1 MDERVWSCVPCS
13 AGVTRRSRKR
23 FHLPFSVGSMTRQL
37 DLLGH
42 AGLELEPEAGRSEPR
57 LWVRRLV
64 IWSEPGVMLRELH
77 LRPGLNIIW
86 APDPADRVAASG
98 GGNTVG
104 HGSGK
109 TMFCRLLRYC
119 LGEDRF
125 APAEQR
131 ARIAGAF
138 PQGRVGAEVMLDGV
152 CWSVVRPIGAERRH
166 LAIRDAELSQV
177 TLQDDAAS
185 GLTPFLDAVVAA
197 FLPGEVATL
206 VPGENP
212 ANSWLVALAWL
223 SRDQECRF
231 DKLLEWR
238 SPDSDSES
246 PARKLALQHRRD
258 ALRKLIGAVVPEEF
272 ELRAELDK
280 LEVNQRSLGQE
291 ASRLEWATSRLRAG
305 LVEEL
310 GLDPEDLLPG
320 RMAIEPLRAA
330 AKSSLTRLA
339 GVEPDAHASDLD
351 ALRSE
356 FDGARPRVEAMQSR
370 QSALQERIPEIEK
383 LVSRINGEMP
393 GASARANSLA
403 SPICPICEVPIDR
416 ALAQGCKLSHK
427 LPNLEEA
434 RRRVETL
441 NADHTEESR
450 RLAESRQE
458 LARTRRDLDSARRQ
472 ADAAHGRLRE
482 VERVRDARSDAWF
495 RARRVVDDVARL
507 DQLLAEHERAQSRA
521 GSLDQEIQAKRD
533 RTAAF
538 RDAQAGVFDSLSR
551 FFNAIIRAVMH
562 VDAVGKIS
570 FDGSGLEASV
580 ELGGERSTAAID
592 SLKVIAFDL
601 AVLCMSI
608 EGRTHLPAFLV
619 HDSPREADLGLSV
632 YHRLFDLA
640 RRLEETDASPLF
652 QYIVTTTTSPPD
664 DACTEPWLAVTLG
677 GAAEARLMK
686 RDL

>member
-1 MDERVWSCVPCS
+1 
-13 AGVTRRSRKR
+13 
-23 FHLPFSVGSMTRQL
+23 MTRQL

-42 AGLELEPEAGRSEPR
+42 AGLELEPEAGRLEPR
-57 LWVRRLV
+57 LWVRRFV

-98 GGNTVG
+98 GSNTVG

-109 TMFCRLLRYC
+109 TLFCRLLRYC

-138 PQGRVGAEVMLDGV
+138 PEGRVGAEVMLDGV
-152 CWSVVRPIGAERRH
+152 RWSVVRSIGAGRQH

-177 TLQDDAAS
+177 ALRDDTAT
-185 GLTPFLDAVVAA
+185 GLAPLLDAVVASL
-197 FLPGEVATL
+197 LPGHVATL
-206 VPGENP
+206 VPGGN
-212 ANSWLVALAWL
+212 ATNAWHVALAWL

-238 SPDSDSES
+238 SPDSDSGS
-246 PARKLALQHRRD
+246 PARNLAVQQRRD
-258 ALRKLIGAVVPEEF
+258 ALRTLIGAVVPEEF

-280 LEVNQRSLGQE
+280 LEADHRNLGQE
-291 ASRLEWATSRLRAG
+291 VARLEWATNRLRTN
-305 LVEEL
+305 LVQEL
-310 GLDPEDLLPG
+310 GLGSEDLLPG
-320 RMAIEPLRAA
+320 RMAVEPLDAA
-330 AKSSLTRLA
+330 AKESLARLA
-339 GVEPDAHASDLD
+339 SIDPDTHAGDLD
-351 ALRSE
+351 VLRSE
-356 FDGARPRVEAMQSR
+356 FDGARQIVEAIQSR
-370 QSALQERIPEIEK
+370 QSVLQERIPQIEK
-383 LVSRINGEMP
+383 LLSHIHGEMP

-416 ALAQGCKLSHK
+416 ALAEGCKLSHK

-434 RRRVETL
+434 KRRLETL
-441 NADHTEESR
+441 KAEHEDESR

-472 ADAAHGRLRE
+472 ADAAHQRLRE

-495 RARRVVDDVARL
+495 RARRAVDDVARL

-521 GSLDQEIQAKRD
+521 GSMEEESESKRD
-533 RTAAF
+533 RIAAF
-538 RDAQAGVFDSLSR
+538 RDAQADVFSSLSR
-551 FFNAIIRAVMH
+551 FFNAIIRAVMD

-570 FDGSGLEASV
+570 FDGSGLRASV

-640 RRLEETDASPLF
+640 RRLEQTDARPLF

-664 DACTEPWLAVTLG
+664 DLCTEPWLAVTLG
-677 GAAEARLMK
+677 GAAEARLMR

>member
-1 MDERVWSCVPCS
+1 
-13 AGVTRRSRKR
+13 
-23 FHLPFSVGSMTRQL
+23 MTRQL

-42 AGLELEPEAGRSEPR
+42 VGLEVEPEAGRSEPR
-57 LWVRRLV
+57 LWVRRFV
-64 IWSEPGVMLRELH
+64 IWSEPGVILREIH

-86 APDPADRVAASG
+86 APDPADQVAVSDSDDI
-98 GGNTVG
+98 VG

-138 PQGRVGAEVMLDGV
+138 PEGRVGAEVMLDGV
-152 CWSVVRPIGAERRH
+152 CWSVVRPIGAGRRH

-177 TLQDDAAS
+177 TLRDDAAS
-185 GLTPFLDAVVAA
+185 GLAPFLDAVVAA
-197 FLPGEVATL
+197 FLPDEVATL
-206 VPGENP
+206 VPGGN
-212 ANSWLVALAWL
+212 ATNAWLVALAWL

-231 DKLLEWR
+231 HKLLEWR

-280 LEVNQRSLGQE
+280 LDASHRGLGQE
-291 ASRLEWATSRLRAG
+291 VARLEWATDRLRAG
-305 LVEEL
+305 LAQEL
-310 GLDPEDLLPG
+310 SLDPEDLLPG
-320 RMAIEPLRAA
+320 RMAVEPLDAA
-330 AKSSLTRLA
+330 AKASLARLA
-339 GVEPDAHASDLD
+339 RINPDAHTGDLD
-351 ALRSE
+351 VLRSE
-356 FDGARPRVEAMQSR
+356 FDRARQRVEAMQSR
-370 QSALQERIPEIEK
+370 QSAFQERITGSEK
-383 LVSRINGEMP
+383 LLSRINGEMP
-393 GASARANSLA
+393 GASASANSLS
-403 SPICPICEVPIDR
+403 SPTCPICDVPIDR
-416 ALAQGCKLSHK
+416 ALAEGCKLSHK
-427 LPNLEEA
+427 LSNLEEA
-434 RRRVETL
+434 RRRLERL
-441 NADHTEESR
+441 KGDHAEESR

-458 LARTRRDLDSARRQ
+458 LARTTRDLDSARQ
-472 ADAAHGRLRE
+472 HADAAHQRLRE
-482 VERVRDARSDAWF
+482 VERVRDAQSDAWF
-495 RARRVVDDVARL
+495 RARRAVDDVARL
-507 DQLLAEHERAQSRA
+507 DEMLAEHERAQARA
-521 GSLDQEIQAKRD
+521 GRMEQEIQSKRD

-538 RDAQAGVFDSLSR
+538 RDAQADVFSSLSR
-551 FFNAIIRAVMH
+551 FFNAIIRAVMDS
-562 VDAVGKIS
+562 DAVGKIS
-570 FDGSGLEASV
+570 FDGSGLKASV

-640 RRLEETDASPLF
+640 RHFEETDGSPLF

-664 DACTEPWLAVTLG
+664 DLRTEPWLAVTLG